1 MSRRLPAGNGVVGH
15 DGRDDPGR
23 ALGGGAL
30 AGVHGRVRL
39 GALHGPADGVVVE
52 PAAPRPI
59 LVRLGEHGAHHP
71 DERLPAREDPHHAAA
86 ALELAVDARAALDQ
100 VLGEAA
106 PRAQLRDPGVDG
118 ARAGG
123 EPALAVSVPLVAGL
137 AGLVGPGVH
146 DLVDQGFGHYPQQL
160 GEVDH
165 AVVESGYLGPVARD
179 LVYIVHMRLLPF
191 YES

>member
-23 ALGGGAL
+23 ALGG
-30 AGVHGRVRL
+30 
-39 GALHGPADGVVVE
+39 
-52 PAAPRPI
+52 
-59 LVRLGEHGAHHP
+59 
-71 DERLPAREDPHHAAA
+71 
-86 ALELAVDARAALDQ
+86 
-100 VLGEAA
+100 
-106 PRAQLRDPGVDG
+106 G

-165 AVVESGYLGPVARD
+165 VVVESGHLGPVARD

-191 YES
+191 YEF

>member
-30 AGVHGRVRL
+30 AGVRGRVRL

-52 PAAPRPI
+52 PAAPCPI
-59 LVRLGEHGAHHP
+59 LVRLGEHAVGHHP
-71 DERLPAREDPHHAAA
+71 GHGGDHG
-86 ALELAVDARAALDQ
+86 AVDARAALDQ

-137 AGLVGPGVH
+137 TGLVDPGVH
-146 DLVDQGFGHYPQQL
+146 DLVDQGFGYYPQQL

-165 AVVESGYLGPVARD
+165 AVVESGHLGPVARD